1 MAIGSA
7 VRRGN
12 QVYVHDE
19 RGSQLAMLHAG
30 SGPQDS
36 LKGYTGAAVS
46 IQRGAYVYTYD
57 EKGKQLSMTL
67 AR

>member
-1 MAIGSA
+1 MAIGST
-7 VRRGN
+7 VQRGN

-19 RGSQLAMLHAG
+19 RGRLLEMLHAG
-30 SGPQDS
+30 SGPQDG
-36 LKGYTGAAVS
+36 LKGYTGAAGS

-57 EKGKQLSMTL
+57 EKVKQLSMTL